1 MHERM
6 DRGVVAEAAGAL
18 GEQRVAAARV
28 ECLRREAGTV
38 GRDGVRVLV
47 LIGPDHPRARR
58 DDQVT
63 RLEGK
68 LRIFTWTTERCN
80 STVAGVLEAAE
91 VLVGIGIVLGIGT
104 LLDRVAVEPA
114 AVA

>member
-1 MHERM
+1 M
-6 DRGVVAEAAGAL
+6 
-18 GEQRVAAARV
+18 
-28 ECLRREAGTV
+28 
-38 GRDGVRVLV
+38 
-47 LIGPDHPRARR
+47 
-58 DDQVT
+58 T